1 LDIGLRH
8 NAAHRHRYIHTNK
21 PLFITIRYETVR
33 TARPGPFAEPA
44 FADKQVDAFLRRN
57 VVFRKVLHNRD
68 TALYAGYGE
77 RRHVEVR
84 KVRRI
89 DEDVV
94 RDRAIVVLC
103 RFPGVQNRVVNIL
116 QNFFRRLTLPR
127 RLLRCALCHGNGGNI
142 GVVDNPCRTVLR
154 LSEIGID
161 VHILI
166 KIQTDTVVI
175 DLLDTAA
182 CDSAAKLILN
192 LNRHGDFIGHYLVQ
206 IFAEISLDTADII
219 LHAADA
225 VRLSARYAV
234 LDVKG

>member
-1 LDIGLRH
+1 MDFDLADVGHVQAVIRRRLDIGLRH

-68 TALYAGYGE
+68 TALYASYGE

-89 DEDVV
+89 DEDMV

-116 QNFFRRLTLPR
+116 QNAPCATETAVILGSLTIPVVPYCDCPR
-127 RLLRCALCHGNGGNI
+127 
-142 GVVDNPCRTVLR
+142 
-154 LSEIGID
+154 
-161 VHILI
+161 
-166 KIQTDTVVI
+166 
-175 DLLDTAA
+175 
-182 CDSAAKLILN
+182 
-192 LNRHGDFIGHYLVQ
+192 
-206 IFAEISLDTADII
+206 
-219 LHAADA
+219 
-225 VRLSARYAV
+225 
-234 LDVKG
+234 